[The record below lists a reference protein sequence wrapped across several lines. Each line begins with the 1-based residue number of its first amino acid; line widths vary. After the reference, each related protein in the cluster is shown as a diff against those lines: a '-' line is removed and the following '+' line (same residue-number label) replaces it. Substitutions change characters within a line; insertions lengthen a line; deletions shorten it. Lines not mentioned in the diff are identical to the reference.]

1 MTRVTEDEFIVQT
14 AQEVFDGLT
23 PGDKK
28 YLRQH
33 PETWEHHFG
42 LGLYIRNNYI
52 HGKKLDF
59 LCFDAD
65 GLSSKIVAKVIMMS
79 CDEAKERV

>member
-1 MTRVTEDEFIVQT
+1 MTQEMFIEQT
-14 AQEVFDGLT
+14 AQDVFDGLT

-33 PETWEHHFG
+33 PATWEHHFG

-59 LCFDAD
+59 FYGHAD
-65 GLSSKIVAKVIMMS
+65 DLSSKIIAKVILLTQ
-79 CDEAKERV
+79 DEARLV

>member
-1 MTRVTEDEFIVQT
+1 MTYITEEDFIVQT
-14 AQEVFDGLT
+14 AQDVFDGLT

-42 LGLYIRNNYI
+42 LGLYIRNKYI
-52 HGKKLDF
+52 HGKKLEF
-59 LCFDAD
+59 FCPNPD
-65 GLSSKIVAKVIMMS
+65 GLSSKIVARVILLVQ
-79 CDEAKERV
+79 EEVRLAR

>member
-1 MTRVTEDEFIVQT
+1 MTRVTEEEFIAQT
-14 AQEVFDGLT
+14 AQDVFDGLT

-59 LCFDAD
+59 LYFGAD
-65 GLSSKIVAKVIMMS
+65 GLSSQIVARVIMLVQEEM
-79 CDEAKERV
+79 KKV